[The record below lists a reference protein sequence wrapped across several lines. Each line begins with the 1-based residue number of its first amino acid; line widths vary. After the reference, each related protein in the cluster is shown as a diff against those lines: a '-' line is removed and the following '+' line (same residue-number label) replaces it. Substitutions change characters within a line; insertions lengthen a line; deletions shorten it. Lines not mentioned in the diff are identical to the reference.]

1 MGNNGKGIG
10 PQGLGYAKSM
20 AKKSYGSMAKQTKK
34 VEPKTGGF
42 DDSNIDTFYN
52 DSNNDGNMVSRAANR
67 VGAFMKKNFP
77 MEQSYTRPMFKDGKL
92 NFDASLMDNVATGL
106 TTPEDRKKAKAREA
120 KKKQKKSSA
129 GGR

>member
-20 AKKSYGSMAKQTKK
+20 AKKSYGSIAKQ
-34 VEPKTGGF
+34 VEPKTGE
-42 DDSNIDTFYN
+42 DTAFN
-52 DSNNDGNMVSRAANR
+52 DSNNDGNMFSRAVSRAGN
-67 VGAFMKKNFP
+67 FMKKNFP

-106 TTPEDRKKAKAREA
+106 TTDEDRKKAKAREA
-120 KKKQKKSSA
+120 KKKQKKSSGA
-129 GGR
+129 GR